1 MPVLFIGQRESPR
14 FFAER
19 AEYYFG
25 LSGLN
30 ALIGFAT
37 RGDALRACP
46 WLLYVAPSALRFVSR
61 LPSALYF
68 ALLARCDSF
77 RACRGLSYSAR
88 SALLKRVNID
98 QVEFHENV
106 FFFIGIALDAHAI
119 LINRFAELACKVTFF
134 R

>member
-1 MPVLFIGQRESPR
+1 MSAFQALASI
-14 FFAER
+14 FFARNQGRR
-19 AEYYFG
+19 ASRLPLAIICRAFG
-25 LSGLN
+25 AAIRIALALGL
-30 ALIGFAT
+30 IF
-37 RGDALRACP
+37 RA
-46 WLLYVAPSALRFVSR
+46 VGALRFVSR

-68 ALLARCDSF
+68 PLLARCDSF
-77 RACRGLSYSAR
+77 RAGRGLSYSAR
-88 SALLKRVNID
+88 SALLKCVNID